1 MTYYLKNGNRY
12 DVTDERNI
20 DLHNYLP
27 VGNYIVK
34 QDPRTGAPFLE
45 AVDSF
50 TPLKKVY
57 GNASRNADR
66 IFNTFV
72 DRTVSTGVLLTG
84 EKGSGK
90 TLLAKNL
97 SLRCAEDNI
106 PTIIINMAWTGDVF
120 NKFMQDIEQ
129 PCMVLFDEF
138 EKVYDREEQEHIL
151 TLLDG
156 VFPSKKLFVLT
167 CNDKY
172 RIDYHMRNR
181 PGRIFY
187 SLDFKGLEPEFIR
200 EYCADNLN
208 EKNHINT
215 IVQIASLFGEFN
227 FDMLK
232 ALVEEMNRYNEDPVA
247 AMRMLNAKPE
257 FEDNAKHEMTVI
269 YNNNVIPPKCYWPNE
284 WNGNPLK
291 DELNLSLNTAI
302 VKPKRKKSKNTPVPV
317 AVTSSDPLG
326 FDEEEDDGN
335 VNLQFNASFLESVSS
350 TDNSYT
356 FRHPK
361 GVVLVLKRKRSHQF
375 QYTDLF

>member
-1 MTYYLKNGNRY
+1 MTYYLKNGSRY
-12 DVTDERNI
+12 DVTDEQNI
-20 DLHNYLP
+20 DLHDYLP

-34 QDPRTGAPFLE
+34 PDPRSSLPFLE

-57 GNASRNADR
+57 GHAPRNAER
-66 IFNTFV
+66 IYNTFV
-72 DRTVSTGVLLTG
+72 DRNVSTGVLLTG

-97 SLRCAEDNI
+97 SIRCAMDGI
-106 PTIIINMAWTGDVF
+106 PTIIINSPWIGDVF
-120 NKFMQDIEQ
+120 NKFLQDIEQ
-129 PCMVLFDEF
+129 PCMILFDEF
-138 EKVYDREEQEHIL
+138 EKVYDREEQESIL

-167 CNDKY
+167 CNDKF
-172 RIDYHMRNR
+172 RIDCHMRNR

-187 SLDFKGLEPEFIR
+187 SLDFKGLEPDFIR
-200 EYCADNLN
+200 EYCEDTLS
-208 EKNHINT
+208 EKSHINT

-257 FEDNAKHEMTVI
+257 FEDNAKHEITVI
-269 YNNNVIPPKCYWPNE
+269 HNNKIVPQKAYWPSE
-284 WNGNPLK
+284 WHGNPLK
-291 DELNLSLNTAI
+291 DEIALTMEFPAT
-302 VKPKRKKSKNTPVPV
+302 KPKRKSKTPTPVNEV
-317 AVTSSDPLG
+317 YAT
-326 FDEEEDDGN
+326 DEDEDGN
-335 VNLQFNASFLESVSS
+335 INLHFNASFLESVSS

-375 QYTDLF
+375 QYSDLF